1 MALCITTSM
10 ITDEKAELEGVWTS
24 YESGAELLLARYN
37 NEEAQKIRIER
48 YRENKAAIDAGGEL
62 GEKLAM
68 EAEIE
73 AMSQAVLKGWTGII
87 DDKGEE
93 VPFSVDTA
101 KTYLTLSKDFRK
113 DVQML
118 SAGREKY
125 LAQNLKA
132 DAAKAKK

>member
-10 ITDEKAELEGVWTS
+10 ITDEKAELEGVWVP

-68 EAEIE
+68 DSEIE
-73 AMSQAVLKGWTGII
+73 AMSQAVLKGW
-87 DDKGEE
+87 KGLVDEKGNE
-93 VPFSVDTA
+93 VEFSVETA

-113 DVQML
+113 DVQIL
-118 SAGREKY
+118 SSQRDKY
-125 LAQNLKA
+125 LAQNLKS

>member
-10 ITDEKAELEGVWTS
+10 ITDEKAELEGVWS
-24 YESGAELLLARYN
+24 PYESGSELLLARYN
-37 NEEAQKIRIER
+37 NEEAQKIRIEC
-48 YRENKAAIDAGGEL
+48 YRDNKAAIDAGGEL
-62 GEKLAM
+62 GEKLAL
-68 EAEIE
+68 EAEIK
-73 AMSQAVLKGWTGII
+73 AMSEAVIKGWKGFI
-87 DDKGEE
+87 DEAGAE
-93 VPFSVDTA
+93 VEFTVDTA
-101 KTYLTLSKDFRK
+101 KKYITLSKDFRK